1 MNTDADPESEETPV
15 RFHMIVRTVSK
26 LGEQYSNEQVV
37 QGIKWR
43 VRLMK
48 QDDNLSVYLYANEKD
63 IADSSW
69 KVGCKFQLIS
79 AGKEQPELKQ
89 FTDITFSK
97 DKLSWGFETFMKWTE
112 FIDEKKEH
120 VVNDTAF
127 FAFELNVKKA

>member
-1 MNTDADPESEETPV
+1 
-15 RFHMIVRTVSK
+15 
-26 LGEQYSNEQVV
+26 
-37 QGIKWR
+37 
-43 VRLMK
+43 MK
-48 QDDNLSVYLYANEKD
+48 QDDNLSVYLYANKED

-97 DKLSWGFETFMKWTE
+97 DKLSWGFKTFMKWTE